1 MAGLRSEEPWARR
14 SCKTAAVFLALALA
28 CGKQTSRKTIVDGA
42 EHTTG
47 GTSYLADGT
56 PWSVALAARSR
67 CAAARERAMA
77 GKKTAEDLACI
88 NAPRGHQLPLGMQGL
103 TERVQTY
110 HLGALPSAQEFWE
123 RHVHG
128 SQPAFFPGLAQT
140 HPAMKRWATDEA
152 LIRRFG
158 SRPSRESPIS
168 SLTVTSVS

>member
-1 MAGLRSEEPWARR
+1 MAGLRSEEPWAWR

-77 GKKTAEDLACI
+77 GKKT
-88 NAPRGHQLPLGMQGL
+88 GMMNREMMSMYSPFR
-103 TERVQTY
+103 T
-110 HLGALPSAQEFWE
+110 
-123 RHVHG
+123 
-128 SQPAFFPGLAQT
+128 SQPRKTVVPV
-140 HPAMKRWATDEA
+140 
-152 LIRRFG
+152 
-158 SRPSRESPIS
+158 PILS
-168 SLTVTSVS
+168 E